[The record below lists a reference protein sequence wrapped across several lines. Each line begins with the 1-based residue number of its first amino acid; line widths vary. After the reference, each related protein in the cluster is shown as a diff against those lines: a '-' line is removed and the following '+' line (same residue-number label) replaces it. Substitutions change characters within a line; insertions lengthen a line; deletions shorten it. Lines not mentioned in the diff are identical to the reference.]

1 MKRNPPIFTKRRGG
15 YLTPTSAYDAERFD
29 AFPDGTEFDIIPR
42 SRRSLPQQRTYW
54 LALHR
59 IVEATDRWPDAE
71 HLHDALRR
79 SLGYI
84 HVRKDLTGE
93 PYLALDSTAFDAM
106 TSDQFSAYMTRAFAR
121 LAEVTGINPA
131 AFLDEQRAA

>member
-1 MKRNPPIFTKRRGG
+1 MSKRNPPIFLKQAGRLVPAG
-15 YLTPTSAYDAERFD
+15 SFDAERFD
-29 AFPDGTEFDIIPR
+29 GFPEGTEFDLIAR
-42 SRRSLPQQRTYW
+42 TRRSLPQQRTYW
-54 LALHR
+54 SALHR

-106 TSDQFSAYMTRAFAR
+106 TADQFSAYMARAFSR
-121 LAEVTGINPA
+121 LTEVTGINPT
-131 AFLDEQRAA
+131 AFIDEQRAA

>member
-1 MKRNPPIFTKRRGG
+1 VKRNPPIFTKQRGRLVPAG
-15 YLTPTSAYDAERFD
+15 AFDAERFD
-29 AFPDGTEFDIIPR
+29 GFPEGTEFDLVAR

-54 LALHR
+54 AALHR

-93 PYLALDSTAFDAM
+93 PYLALDSTAFEVM
-106 TSDQFSAYMTRAFAR
+106 TADEFSAYMTRAFAR

>member
-1 MKRNPPIFTKRRGG
+1 MKRNPPIFQKRHGRLLPVG
-15 YLTPTSAYDAERFD
+15 AFDAERFD
-29 AFPDGTEFDIIPR
+29 ALPEGTEFDIVAR
-42 SRRSLPQQRTYW
+42 SQRSLPQQRTYW

-106 TSDQFSAYMTRAFAR
+106 SADEFSAYMQRAFSR
-121 LAEVTGINPA
+121 LTEATGINPT
-131 AFLDEQRAA
+131 AFLDEQQGAA

>member
-1 MKRNPPIFTKRRGG
+1 MKRNPPIFAKQRGRLVPAG
-15 YLTPTSAYDAERFD
+15 AFDAERFD
-29 AFPDGTEFDIIPR
+29 GFPDGTEFDLVAR

-54 LALHR
+54 AALHR

-79 SLGYI
+79 DLGYI

-93 PYLALDSTAFDAM
+93 PYLALDSTAFEAM
-106 TSDQFSAYMTRAFAR
+106 TADEFSAYFERAMQR
-121 LAEVTGINPA
+121 LTEVTGINSLAFMEDA
-131 AFLDEQRAA
+131 A

>member
-1 MKRNPPIFTKRRGG
+1 MTRPGPIFEKRRGRLVPAG
-15 YLTPTSAYDAERFD
+15 AIDAERFD
-29 AFPDGTEFDIIPR
+29 TYADGTEFDLVAR

-93 PYLALDSTAFDAM
+93 PYLALDSTAFNAM
-106 TSDQFSAYMTRAFAR
+106 SAEEFSAYMTRAFSR
-121 LAEVTGINPA
+121 LTEVTGINPTAFIDEKSA
-131 AFLDEQRAA
+131 A

>member
-1 MKRNPPIFTKRRGG
+1 VTKRNSPIYVKQRGRLVPAG
-15 YLTPTSAYDAERFD
+15 GFDAERFD
-29 AFPDGTEFDIIPR
+29 GFPDGTEFDLIAR
-42 SRRSLPQQRTYW
+42 TRRSGRQNATYW

-59 IVEATDRWPDAE
+59 IVEATGRWCDAE

-79 SLGYI
+79 DLGYI

-106 TSDQFSAYMTRAFAR
+106 TAEEFSAYMQRAFSR

-131 AFLDEQRAA
+131 AFLEEAA